1 VRYRVRYMFDL
12 TPNLSLHMMPGL
24 GHPIWARQDRP
35 RLEEDSSREPPF
47 DILVFIPQVLIGWR
61 F

>member
-1 VRYRVRYMFDL
+1 MFDL